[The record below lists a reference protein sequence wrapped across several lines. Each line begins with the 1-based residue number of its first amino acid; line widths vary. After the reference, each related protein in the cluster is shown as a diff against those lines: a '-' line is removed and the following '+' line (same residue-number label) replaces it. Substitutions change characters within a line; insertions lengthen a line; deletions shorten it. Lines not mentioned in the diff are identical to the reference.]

1 MGGAEVATSDDEVLR
16 SIVRHLDETLP
27 RRKLRVVDAGCGRSS
42 ALPIPREVEIT
53 GIDLDEDALKARV
66 QAGKDLDHA
75 ILGDVRDCG
84 LVAPGSA
91 DLVISRYVL
100 EHVSNVERAFA
111 NLARWVAPG
120 GLVVVQIPDRQ
131 SAYGY
136 VARRTPHRLHVW
148 YYRRVLGRPHA
159 GEPGRHPYR
168 VMHEPAISRG
178 GIRALCERHGL
189 VLRCEYVVDE
199 LALRRGPQWTLIR
212 TGLSLLGRLSGNRL
226 TTRHNNLAYVLQRPA
241 APPRGTG
248 R

>member
-42 ALPIPREVEIT
+42 ELPIARDVEIT
-53 GIDLDEDALKARV
+53 GIDLDDDALQARSRTRN
-66 QAGKDLDHA
+66 DLDHA
-75 ILGDVRDCG
+75 ILGDVRNG
-84 LVAPGSA
+84 ALVAPGSA

-100 EHVSNVERAFA
+100 EHVSSVERAFA

-120 GLVVVQIPDRQ
+120 GVIVVQIPDRQ

-136 VARRTPHRLHVW
+136 FARHTPYRMHAW
-148 YYRRVLGRPHA
+148 YYRQVLGRPHA

-168 VMHEPAISRG
+168 VVHEPAISRS
-178 GIRALCERHGL
+178 GIRALCRRHGL
-189 VLRCEYVVDE
+189 VLRREYLVDD
-199 LALRRGPQWTLIR
+199 LALRRGPRWTLIR
-212 TGLSLLGRLSGNRL
+212 TGLALLGHLSGSRL
-226 TTRHNNLAYVLQRPA
+226 ATRHNNLAYVLQRPG
-241 APPRGTG
+241 APQRPAG